1 VCAHIEHRLGTFPQ
15 GDGVLLI
22 SFGYVPIF
30 CLILIRRDVSARA
43 FAKGPFTI
51 VFVIIA
57 SVNTE
62 GVFLT
67 AVN

>member
-30 CLILIRRDVSARA
+30 CLILIRRDVSART

-51 VFVIIA
+51 IFVIA
-57 SVNTE
+57 SVNNA